1 MKPRSKK
8 RTAAQT
14 RGAETRFEVGSG
26 NVFADLGLDNPGERL
41 AKARLAAE
49 INAIIEERGW
59 TQAEA
64 AKRLETHQPVVSA
77 LRHGRLKS
85 LTYDRLMNWLVMLGR
100 TVEIRVR
107 PARKPHVAVA
117 IGAVISKVAS
127 SE

>member
-1 MKPRSKK
+1 MTARSRGRSRA
-8 RTAAQT
+8 RT
-14 RGAETRFEVGSG
+14 RVSETEFEVGSG
-26 NVFADLGLDNPGERL
+26 NVFADLGLESPGERM

-59 TQAEA
+59 TQGEA
-64 AKRLETHQPVVSA
+64 AKRLDTHQPVISA

-107 PARKPHVAVA
+107 PARKPQVEVA
-117 IGAVISKVAS
+117 IDVS
-127 SE
+127 